1 MNKYKATIRVK
12 DQTIITAVF
21 ADSPLHARLILE
33 YQFGMNCIVHAPTPI
48 SEGDTLK
55 PIKPLPPDK
64 YKLASMK
71 QQKDA
76 LTKNIKAE
84 RERQTIKNAQ
94 QQIFKA
100 TR

>member
-1 MNKYKATIRVK
+1 MNTV
-12 DQTIITAVF
+12 VF
-21 ADSPLHARLILE
+21 AESPLHARLILE
-33 YQFGMNCIVHAPTPI
+33 YQFGMSSVVHAPTQV

-76 LTKNIKAE
+76 LSKSIKAE
-84 RERQTIKNAQ
+84 RDRQKIKNAQ